1 MRLWI
6 KVLLLGVLSVSFANA
21 ERSLKVQD
29 MQNEARVALVI
40 GNGKYDEQPLKNPTN
55 DSKAMK
61 EILLKKGFEVIYKE
75 NATQEEMESSIDKF
89 LNTLKSKKAVGLLY
103 YAGHGIEAKGE
114 NYLIPIGA
122 KISSENF
129 IKQKT
134 IALNSIIEGMQD
146 SKNELNIVILDACRD
161 NPYRG
166 IVRSGKRGLT
176 GINNANGIFI
186 AYATAVGDV
195 AADGSGKNGLF
206 TSSLLKYIDE
216 EGLKLEDVF
225 KAVHHDVKKQ
235 SSGIQQPWMNSA
247 IYGDFYFTLPKVQNT
262 QVATQSVSQ
271 VVKPVVVQ
279 EVIKPVIPKEVVVID
294 GLWYQNQPFT
304 KEYKWEDAKD
314 YCDNLTLGGK
324 SDWRLPTIDELRS
337 VVNGCGGTSSKSF
350 DNTHNIIL
358 IKNKNNSFYQSCYK
372 NKGFINS
379 GYWGFT
385 SFLERTYG
393 AWIVDFDNGVE
404 FENAE
409 DNRAYI
415 KCVRAKR

>member
-146 SKNELNIVILDACRD
+146 SKNELNIASWMR
-161 NPYRG
+161 
-166 IVRSGKRGLT
+166 
-176 GINNANGIFI
+176 
-186 AYATAVGDV
+186 VG
-195 AADGSGKNGLF
+195 
-206 TSSLLKYIDE
+206 
-216 EGLKLEDVF
+216 
-225 KAVHHDVKKQ
+225 
-235 SSGIQQPWMNSA
+235 
-247 IYGDFYFTLPKVQNT
+247 
-262 QVATQSVSQ
+262 
-271 VVKPVVVQ
+271 
-279 EVIKPVIPKEVVVID
+279 
-294 GLWYQNQPFT
+294 
-304 KEYKWEDAKD
+304 
-314 YCDNLTLGGK
+314 
-324 SDWRLPTIDELRS
+324 
-337 VVNGCGGTSSKSF
+337 
-350 DNTHNIIL
+350 IIL
-358 IKNKNNSFYQSCYK
+358 IEVSF
-372 NKGFINS
+372 
-379 GYWGFT
+379 
-385 SFLERTYG
+385 
-393 AWIVDFDNGVE
+393 VVE
-404 FENAE
+404 NE
-409 DNRAYI
+409 D
-415 KCVRAKR
+415 

>member
-1 MRLWI
+1 LWI
-6 KVLLLGVLSVSFANA
+6 KVLLLGVLSVSSANA

-146 SKNELNIVILDACRD
+146 SKNELNIIILDACRD

-271 VVKPVVVQ
+271 VQKIEQVVKPVI
-279 EVIKPVIPKEVVVID
+279 EEKPQIITNRSIIHHK
-294 GLWYQNQPFT
+294 
-304 KEYKWEDAKD
+304 
-314 YCDNLTLGGK
+314 
-324 SDWRLPTIDELRS
+324 LPTIQGEMIEIEEDGEKLNFLQYSNKIVILEVFGKESMFCTKQGRIL
-337 VVNGCGGTSSKSF
+337 NMLKNSSK
-350 DNTHNIIL
+350 DKIQL
-358 IKNKNNSFYQSCYK
+358 IGLQ
-372 NKGFINS
+372 
-379 GYWGFT
+379 
-385 SFLERTYG
+385 
-393 AWIVDFDNGVE
+393 VE
-404 FENAE
+404 GRMNPKETKKF
-409 DNRAYI
+409 
-415 KCVRAKR
+415 